1 MSIRH
6 NGVGRHLRHLPD
18 YYLKKN
24 HQFCSPCCLPLEILC
39 ESAYTNSTMGRLIRP
54 DWEGALQHVMARGI
68 DGRAVFHSTRD
79 RSDLHRRL
87 SQLVTDTEIRI
98 YAWVIMPNHLH
109 LLVRTGSKPIST
121 FMHRLL
127 TGYAICYN
135 RREDRK
141 GHVFQGRFKSILVQE
156 EEYFL
161 QLVKYIHLNPL
172 KAGIVNDYE
181 SLLYYDWS
189 GHASLLG
196 VKNTSWQDVDFVL
209 SKFTNSNSKPKQE
222 YLKFIKEKISDKETL
237 KLIWGNYSLGRAGI
251 TNVSYDAAADK
262 WNRCCKILG
271 SREFALDVMKRLK
284 GSGSRPCRERQ
295 NIHDAIEIVLDWA
308 TEKWGVTLDSIR
320 GNQRNP
326 ELANARAVI
335 TWIFW
340 KQLGLSKTECAKLLH
355 TSRSGASKAIARG
368 ALLAKDSTFSNELNL
383 LSAASDVR
391 PHKVF
396 DDFVGHHVCN
406 DTYPGG

>member
-1 MSIRH
+1 
-6 NGVGRHLRHLPD
+6 
-18 YYLKKN
+18 
-24 HQFCSPCCLPLEILC
+24 
-39 ESAYTNSTMGRLIRP
+39 MGRQIRP
-54 DWEGALQHVMARGI
+54 DWEGALHHVMARGI
-68 DGRAVFHSTRD
+68 DGRAVFNSSRD
-79 RSDLHRRL
+79 RSDLYQRL
-87 SQLVTDTEIRI
+87 SQLVTDTGIRV
-98 YAWVIMPNHLH
+98 YAWVIMPNHVH

-127 TGYAICYN
+127 TGYAVCYN

-172 KAGIVNDYE
+172 KAGIVDDYE
-181 SLLYYDWS
+181 SLLHYNWS

-196 VKNTSWQDVDFVL
+196 VKNTPWQDVDFVL
-209 SKFTNSNSKPKQE
+209 SKFDIQDSKPMMK
-222 YLKFIKEKISDKETL
+222 YLKFIKEDMSDKETQ
-237 KLIWGNYSLGRAGI
+237 KLIWGNYALGRAGI
-251 TNVSYDAAADK
+251 TVVSYDEAADK

-284 GSGSRPCRERQ
+284 GPGSWPCRERQ

-308 TEKWGVTLDSIR
+308 TEKWGITLNSIR
-320 GNQRNP
+320 GNHRNP
-326 ELANARAVI
+326 ELTNARAAI
-335 TWIFW
+335 AWICW

-368 ALLAKDSTFSNELNL
+368 ALLANDSTFFNELNL
-383 LSAASDVR
+383 LSAASGVR
-391 PHKVF
+391 PR
-396 DDFVGHHVCN
+396 
-406 DTYPGG
+406 

>member
-1 MSIRH
+1 
-6 NGVGRHLRHLPD
+6 
-18 YYLKKN
+18 
-24 HQFCSPCCLPLEILC
+24 
-39 ESAYTNSTMGRLIRP
+39 MGRQIRP
-54 DWEGALQHVMARGI
+54 DWEGALHHVMARGI
-68 DGRAVFHSTRD
+68 DGRAVFNSTRD
-79 RSDLHRRL
+79 RSDLHQRL
-87 SQLVTDTEIRI
+87 SQLVANTGIRV

-135 RREDRK
+135 RREDRN

-172 KAGIVNDYE
+172 KAGVVDNYE
-181 SLLYYDWS
+181 SLLYYSWS

-209 SKFTNSNSKPKQE
+209 SKFNIQDSKPRQK
-222 YLKFIKEKISDKETL
+222 YLKFIKEEMSDKETL

-251 TNVSYDAAADK
+251 TAVSYDEDADK

-284 GSGSRPCRERQ
+284 GPGSWPCRERQ
-295 NIHDAIEIVLDWA
+295 HIHDAIETVLDWA
-308 TEKWGVTLDSIR
+308 TEKWGVTLNSIR
-320 GNQRNP
+320 GNHRNS
-326 ELANARAVI
+326 ELSNARAMI
-335 TWIFW
+335 AWICW
-340 KQLGLSKTECAKLLH
+340 KQLGLSKTECAKLIH
-355 TSRSGASKAIARG
+355 KSRSGISKAIERG
-368 ALLAKDSTFSNELNL
+368 ALLAEDSTISNELNL
-383 LSAASDVR
+383 LSVASDVR
-391 PHKVF
+391 PHQ
-396 DDFVGHHVCN
+396 GSR
-406 DTYPGG
+406 